1 MKGPHPDDLEIAL
14 YSSSDLGGWR
24 RFRVWLHV
32 RRCAECQHDLELLAE
47 ADGFLKEAAA
57 EMPPDAH
64 WGRRSA
70 EMRANIK
77 LGLEAGA
84 IAGPVE
90 GWESPKARPLAWRV
104 AAGMACA
111 TVMVISGW
119 FLYVP
124 RLMVTREG
132 EGPLVLRSTGSG
144 IAMEENGHSLALM
157 HRPSEKVTLTG
168 GTQGQL
174 RARYVDDETGEVTIH
189 HVYVE

>member
-1 MKGPHPDDLEIAL
+1 
-14 YSSSDLGGWR
+14 
-24 RFRVWLHV
+24 LHV
-32 RRCAECQHDLELLAE
+32 RRCPECQRDLELLAE
-47 ADGFLKEAAA
+47 ADDFLKQAGA
-57 EMPPDAH
+57 EMPQDAH

-90 GWESPKARPLAWRV
+90 GWEEPKARPMAWRV
-104 AAGMACA
+104 AAAMACT

-119 FLYVP
+119 FLYLP
-124 RLMVTREG
+124 RLAITGVDD
-132 EGPLVLRSTGSG
+132 GPLVLRSTRSG
-144 IAMEENGHSLALM
+144 IAMEENGHSLALI

-168 GTQGQL
+168 GMQGQL
-174 RARYVDDETGEVTIH
+174 RARYVDEETGEVTIH